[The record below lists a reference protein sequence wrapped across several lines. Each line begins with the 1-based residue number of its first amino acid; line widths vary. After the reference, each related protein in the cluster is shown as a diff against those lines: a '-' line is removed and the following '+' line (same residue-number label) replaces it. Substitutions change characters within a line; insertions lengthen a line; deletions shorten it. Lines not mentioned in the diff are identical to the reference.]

1 MQYNNVTWCWCAELY
16 RRHRGM
22 AGRQASTL
30 PILREMNEGGKNSY
44 VASRC
49 AHESENVHFDD
60 GNVASGRWQSNT
72 CAHKLGSVLT
82 NRTKGMQTRLRACS
96 LRAVRLCCVQWK
108 WKMCS
113 FFFFAFSKYGKGPRA
128 SAFAFACCP
137 LLHPLLQFSVSFL
150 VGAAARSLFFEKCS
164 HMLATDERAHQ
175 STRAVELAEWCSVS
189 PASRCHT
196 FRINNLFIYDSYH
209 MRTGERMFSTWFA
222 ASPDFNNNKKTKLDF
237 SLGSGRKIV
246 WMHIQI
252 ATTMHTGQGNEVRG
266 RAHGKYM
273 RAFII
278 TSVFGWTKSRKNLY
292 RYESVPCVACLQCTQ
307 FTIGCSECVFMF
319 VSSFHYMHLRCRRLT
334 HTHRRRERR
343 KKSDKKIWKK
353 SQRKCVC
360 KYWDD

>member
-113 FFFFAFSKYGKGPRA
+113 FFFFCFFEIWKRTSCECICFCLLSASSSSSAVLCLFLGRCRSPFAFFSKNARICWLQMNVRTSRPEPWNWLSDVR
-128 SAFAFACCP
+128 CRP
-137 LLHPLLQFSVSFL
+137 LLDAILSV
-150 VGAAARSLFFEKCS
+150 
-164 HMLATDERAHQ
+164 
-175 STRAVELAEWCSVS
+175 
-189 PASRCHT
+189 
-196 FRINNLFIYDSYH
+196 
-209 MRTGERMFSTWFA
+209 
-222 ASPDFNNNKKTKLDF
+222 
-237 SLGSGRKIV
+237 
-246 WMHIQI
+246 
-252 ATTMHTGQGNEVRG
+252 
-266 RAHGKYM
+266 
-273 RAFII
+273 
-278 TSVFGWTKSRKNLY
+278 
-292 RYESVPCVACLQCTQ
+292 
-307 FTIGCSECVFMF
+307 
-319 VSSFHYMHLRCRRLT
+319 
-334 HTHRRRERR
+334 
-343 KKSDKKIWKK
+343 
-353 SQRKCVC
+353 
-360 KYWDD
+360 